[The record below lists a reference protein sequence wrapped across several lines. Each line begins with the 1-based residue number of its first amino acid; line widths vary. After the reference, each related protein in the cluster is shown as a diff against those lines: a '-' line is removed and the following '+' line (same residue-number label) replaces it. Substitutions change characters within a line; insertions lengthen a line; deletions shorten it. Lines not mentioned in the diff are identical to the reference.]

1 MEKTCKSHMSLFAA
15 FWIGILTG
23 ALIVGLVFTYKNMDN
38 TNLESSVLKYWSQQA
53 GVDTSNIFV
62 QPVTND
68 IFVQP
73 IDGTVTSDGIFV
85 QPIESVV
92 NTQKQDIFVQ
102 P

>member
-1 MEKTCKSHMSLFAA
+1 MALFVA
-15 FWIGILTG
+15 FWIGALTG
-23 ALIVGLVFTYKNMDN
+23 ALIVGLVFTYKNMDT

-53 GVDTSNIFV
+53 GVETSNIFV

-73 IDGTVTSDGIFV
+73 IDGTVTDDGIFV

-92 NTQKQDIFVQ
+92 KNTKQNIFVQ